1 MVRHLLSFFGWGAF
15 SSPKEGV
22 KFNPLFWGCQ
32 TIRKIAMGFFF
43 LPNGN
48 LSSRATFSKTD
59 QVELRY
65 LVLMYQKK
73 VIKRFNAETT
83 LADLLACKKKDLA
96 ACLAHGKKVR
106 SKF

>member
-43 LPNGN
+43 CQMEICHHERL
-48 LSSRATFSKTD
+48 FSKTD

-83 LADLLACKKKDLA
+83 LADLLACKK
-96 ACLAHGKKVR
+96 
-106 SKF
+106 